1 MDAAGRGQLSVAKR
15 TAHIA
20 LGSNL
25 GDRHATLGAA
35 VEKMAATDGI
45 DVMARSGLIETDPVG
60 PSGQGCYLNGAV
72 TIETTLEPPEL
83 LAALQRIEA
92 DLGRDRRKEQ
102 RWGARTCDLDIL
114 LVDDIVVD
122 SEDLTIPH
130 PRLAER
136 LFVLEPLA
144 EIAPEAV
151 HPTTGRTVT
160 ELLNDC
166 RMRPAKLISV
176 IGPPA
181 AGKTTLAGRL
191 AEILNASLICE
202 DFEGNPHLADS
213 YLGKR
218 EAMLP
223 AQRYYL
229 NSRAEQLALAT
240 WPKNGIVVSDYG
252 FCQDGLY
259 ASARLSADDLAQ
271 YEADAAKLADTIKSP
286 DLVIHV
292 DASIMLMHRR
302 IEQRKREF
310 EKAFTPEFLRTV
322 RQAHR
327 EIVATLDCPVVFI
340 DGDTQD
346 LRRFCQADPIMAEI
360 LEAL

>member
-1 MDAAGRGQLSVAKR
+1 MSKR

-25 GDRHATLGAA
+25 GDRRATLDAA
-35 VEKMAATDGI
+35 VEKMAAVDGI
-45 DVMARSGLIETDPVG
+45 VVVVRSTLIETGPVG

-72 TIETTLEPPEL
+72 TIDTTLEPPEL
-83 LAALQRIEA
+83 LATLQRIEA
-92 DLGRDRRKEQ
+92 DLGRDRSNEQ

-114 LVDDIVVD
+114 LAGDIVVD

-130 PRLAER
+130 PLLDER

-144 EIAPEAV
+144 EIAPDAV
-151 HPTTGRTVT
+151 HPTTGKTVT
-160 ELLNDC
+160 ELLSDC
-166 RMRPAKLISV
+166 RTQPAKLISV

-191 AEILNASLICE
+191 AEILDAALICE

-213 YLGKR
+213 YLGKA

-223 AQRYYL
+223 AQLYYL
-229 NSRAEQLALAT
+229 TSRAEQLAIT
-240 WPKNGIVVSDYG
+240 SWPQGGMVVSDYG

-259 ASARLSADDLAQ
+259 AAARLSADDLAQ
-271 YEADAAKLADTIKSP
+271 YESKAAELADTIKTP

-292 DASIMLMHRR
+292 DASVKLMHRR
-302 IEQRKREF
+302 VEQRKREF
-310 EKAFTPEFLRTV
+310 EKAFTPEFIRTI

-327 EIVATLDCPVVFI
+327 DIVASLDCPVVFI

-346 LRRFCQADPIMAEI
+346 LRRFCKADPIMAEI
-360 LEAL
+360 LEAI

>member
-1 MDAAGRGQLSVAKR
+1 M
-15 TAHIA
+15 
-20 LGSNL
+20 
-25 GDRHATLGAA
+25 AA
-35 VEKMAATDGI
+35 VDGI
-45 DVMARSGLIETDPVG
+45 AVVARSGLIETKPVG
-60 PSGQGCYLNGAV
+60 PSGQGRYLNGAV

-92 DLGRDRRKEQ
+92 DLGRDRSVEQ

-114 LVDDIVVD
+114 LVDDMVVD
-122 SEDLTIPH
+122 SENLTIPH
-130 PRLAER
+130 PLMAER

-144 EIAPEAV
+144 EIAPDAV
-151 HPTTGRTVT
+151 HPTMGKTVT

-166 RMRPAKLISV
+166 RTQPAKLLSV

-191 AEILNASLICE
+191 AGILGASLICE
-202 DFEGNPHLADS
+202 DFEGNPHLAGS
-213 YLGKR
+213 YLGKAD
-218 EAMLP
+218 AMLP

-229 NSRAEQLALAT
+229 NSRATQLALT
-240 WPKNGIVVSDYG
+240 NWPKGGVVVSDYG

-271 YEADAAKLADTIKSP
+271 YEADAAKVADTIKSP
-286 DLVIHV
+286 DLVVHV
-292 DASIMLMHRR
+292 DASVMLMHRR
-302 IEQRKREF
+302 VEQRKREF
-310 EKAFTPEFLRTV
+310 EKAFTPEFLRTI
-322 RQAHR
+322 RLAHR

-346 LRRFCQADPIMAEI
+346 LRRFCKVDPIMAEI